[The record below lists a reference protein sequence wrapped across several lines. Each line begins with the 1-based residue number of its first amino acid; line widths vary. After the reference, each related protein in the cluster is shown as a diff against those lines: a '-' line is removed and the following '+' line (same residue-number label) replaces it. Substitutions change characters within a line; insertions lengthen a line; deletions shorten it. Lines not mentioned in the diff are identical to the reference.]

1 MKSQFLLDPEI
12 TFLNHGSFG
21 ACPKPI
27 FENYQYWQLELEK
40 EPVQFI
46 QKNSAQYLKTSK
58 DALANYI
65 GCSSDDFFYTTNPTV
80 AVNTV
85 LRSLNLE
92 EGDEVLTTNHE
103 YGAMDRTWSYFS
115 KKKGIKYIRQNISLP
130 ILSKEQILDE
140 FWSGYTSKT
149 KIIFISHISSV
160 TALVFPVKEICEKAR
175 ELGLITI
182 IDGAHVPGQLDLNI
196 QELNPDFYTGA
207 LHKWLLAPKGVSFL
221 YVKKTFQSSIDPL
234 VVSWGYESESPS
246 DSQFLDY
253 HQHQGTRDISAFLT
267 IPKAIEFLRV
277 NNWEERAAS
286 CRKLIRDNYNKFCEL
301 LNSKPICPVTSEFL
315 VQMCSIPIQTTK
327 PLELKETLFHKY
339 KIEIPVMKLEDKFF
353 LRIAINVYNS
363 QQDLEILQ
371 EALEDIIENSD
382 LINLG

>member
-27 FENYQYWQLELEK
+27 FENYQYWQLELER

-207 LHKWLLAPKGVSFL
+207 LHKWMLAPKGVSFL
-221 YVKKTFQSSIDPL
+221 YVKKTFQNSIDPL

-301 LNSKPICPVTSEFL
+301 LNSKPICPLTSEFL
-315 VQMCSIPIQTTK
+315 VQMCSIPIRTTK

-353 LRIAINVYNS
+353 LRIAINGYNS

>member
-1 MKSQFLLDPEI
+1 MKSQFLLNPEI

-221 YVKKTFQSSIDPL
+221 YVKKTFQNSIDPL

>member
-130 ILSKEQILDE
+130 ILSKEQILNE

-207 LHKWLLAPKGVSFL
+207 LHKWMLAPKGVSFL
-221 YVKKTFQSSIDPL
+221 YVKKTFQNSIDPL

-286 CRKLIRDNYNKFCEL
+286 CRKLIRDNYNKFCEM

-315 VQMCSIPIQTTK
+315 VQMCSIPIRTTK

-353 LRIAINVYNS
+353 LRIAINGYNS

>member
-221 YVKKTFQSSIDPL
+221 YVKKTFQNSIDPL

-246 DSQFLDY
+246 NSQFLDY

-301 LNSKPICPVTSEFL
+301 LNSKPICPITSEFL
-315 VQMCSIPIQTTK
+315 VQMCSIPIRTTK

-353 LRIAINVYNS
+353 LRIAINGYNS
-363 QQDLEILQ
+363 QQDLEILR

>member
-130 ILSKEQILDE
+130 ILSKEQILAE

-221 YVKKTFQSSIDPL
+221 YVKKTFQ
-234 VVSWGYESESPS
+234 
-246 DSQFLDY
+246 
-253 HQHQGTRDISAFLT
+253 
-267 IPKAIEFLRV
+267 
-277 NNWEERAAS
+277 
-286 CRKLIRDNYNKFCEL
+286 NKF
-301 LNSKPICPVTSEFL
+301 
-315 VQMCSIPIQTTK
+315 
-327 PLELKETLFHKY
+327 
-339 KIEIPVMKLEDKFF
+339 FF
-353 LRIAINVYNS
+353 
-363 QQDLEILQ
+363 
-371 EALEDIIENSD
+371 
-382 LINLG
+382 

>member
-1 MKSQFLLDPEI
+1 MKSQFLLNPEI

-27 FENYQYWQLELEK
+27 FENYQYWQLELER

>member
-1 MKSQFLLDPEI
+1 MKSQFLLDTEI

-130 ILSKEQILDE
+130 ILSKEQILNE

-207 LHKWLLAPKGVSFL
+207 LHKWMLAPKGVSFL
-221 YVKKTFQSSIDPL
+221 YVKKTFQNSIDPL

-301 LNSKPICPVTSEFL
+301 LNSKPICPITSEFL
-315 VQMCSIPIQTTK
+315 VQMCSIPIRTTK
-327 PLELKETLFHKY
+327 PLELKETLFNKY

-353 LRIAINVYNS
+353 LRIAINGYNS
-363 QQDLEILQ
+363 QQDLEILR

>member
-1 MKSQFLLDPEI
+1 MKSLFLLDPEI

-130 ILSKEQILDE
+130 ILSKEQILEE

-221 YVKKTFQSSIDPL
+221 YVKKTFQNSIDPL

-277 NNWEERAAS
+277 NNWEERAAL

-353 LRIAINVYNS
+353 LRIAINGYNS
-363 QQDLEILQ
+363 QQDLDILR

-382 LINLG
+382 LVL

>member
-1 MKSQFLLDPEI
+1 MKSQFLLDTEI

>member
-27 FENYQYWQLELEK
+27 FENYQYWQLELER

-130 ILSKEQILDE
+130 ILSKEQILNE

-221 YVKKTFQSSIDPL
+221 YVKKTFQNSIDPL

-253 HQHQGTRDISAFLT
+253 HQHQGTRDISVFLT

-277 NNWEERAAS
+277 NNWEERAAL

-301 LNSKPICPVTSEFL
+301 LNSKPICPLTSEFL
-315 VQMCSIPIQTTK
+315 VQMCSIPIRTTK

-353 LRIAINVYNS
+353 LRIAINGYNS

>member
-1 MKSQFLLDPEI
+1 MKSQFLLNPEI

-130 ILSKEQILDE
+130 ILSKEQILNE

-207 LHKWLLAPKGVSFL
+207 LHKWMLAPKGVSFL
-221 YVKKTFQSSIDPL
+221 YVKKTFQNSIDPL

-301 LNSKPICPVTSEFL
+301 LNSKPICPLTSEFL
-315 VQMCSIPIQTTK
+315 VQMCSIPIRTTK

-353 LRIAINVYNS
+353 LRIAINGYNS

>member
-130 ILSKEQILDE
+130 ILSKEQILNE

-207 LHKWLLAPKGVSFL
+207 LHKWMLAPKGVSFL
-221 YVKKTFQSSIDPL
+221 YVKKTFQNSIDPL

-315 VQMCSIPIQTTK
+315 VQMCSIPIRTTK

-353 LRIAINVYNS
+353 LRIAINGYNS

>member
-27 FENYQYWQLELEK
+27 FENYQYWQLELER

-130 ILSKEQILDE
+130 ILSKEQILNE

-221 YVKKTFQSSIDPL
+221 YVKKTFQNSIDPL

-315 VQMCSIPIQTTK
+315 VQMCSIPIRTTK

-353 LRIAINVYNS
+353 LRIAINGYNS

>member
-1 MKSQFLLDPEI
+1 MKSQFLLDTEI

-130 ILSKEQILDE
+130 ILSKEQILNE

-301 LNSKPICPVTSEFL
+301 LNSKPICPLTSEFL
-315 VQMCSIPIQTTK
+315 VQMCSIPIRTTK

-353 LRIAINVYNS
+353 LRIAINGYNS

>member
-1 MKSQFLLDPEI
+1 MKSQFLLDTEI

-277 NNWEERAAS
+277 NNWEERAAL

-301 LNSKPICPVTSEFL
+301 LNSKPICPLTSEFL

-353 LRIAINVYNS
+353 LRIAINGYNS
-363 QQDLEILQ
+363 QQDLDILR

>member
-301 LNSKPICPVTSEFL
+301 LNSKPICPLTSEFL
-315 VQMCSIPIQTTK
+315 VQMCSIPIRTTK

-353 LRIAINVYNS
+353 LRIAINGYNS

>member
-1 MKSQFLLDPEI
+1 MKSQFLLDTEI

-130 ILSKEQILDE
+130 ILSKEQILNE

-207 LHKWLLAPKGVSFL
+207 LHKWMLAPKGVSFL
-221 YVKKTFQSSIDPL
+221 YVKKTFQNSIDPL

-315 VQMCSIPIQTTK
+315 VQMCSIPIRTTK
-327 PLELKETLFHKY
+327 PLELKETLFNKY

-353 LRIAINVYNS
+353 LRIAINGYNS
-363 QQDLEILQ
+363 QQDLEILR

>member
-1 MKSQFLLDPEI
+1 MKSLFLLDPEI

-130 ILSKEQILDE
+130 ILSKEQILNE

-221 YVKKTFQSSIDPL
+221 YVKKTFQNSIDPL

-277 NNWEERAAS
+277 NNWEERAAL

-353 LRIAINVYNS
+353 LRIAINGYNS
-363 QQDLEILQ
+363 QQDLDILR